1 MSLRLIRA
9 AGDIESSDAFHEAR
23 LLLLLEHAAGNGEDA
38 KPIEG
43 IMKLAKLD
51 FFVRYPNCLSRAL
64 EALPVADRPKRGV
77 DTNIPEEDRN
87 TIEARM
93 IRFRYGPWD
102 MRYRRW
108 LGVLAAKGLI
118 DIYASGRTVH
128 TRITSQ
134 GRMVAASIMTAY
146 PEHKNLGDRCR
157 LVVRAF
163 SDMGATKLKNFVYQ
177 VIPELNGMQWGEEI
191 EL

>member
-1 MSLRLIRA
+1 MSLRLVRA
-9 AGDIESSDAFHEAR
+9 AGVIEKSDAFHEAR
-23 LLLLLEHAAGNGEDA
+23 LLLLLDIAGGSGEQA
-38 KPIEG
+38 KPVEG

-51 FFVRYPNCLSRAL
+51 FFVRYPNCLARAL
-64 EALPVADRPKRGV
+64 DALPSSDRPKRGV
-77 DTNIPEEDRN
+77 DMNIPEEDRD

-102 MRYRRW
+102 TRYRRW

-118 DIYASGRTVH
+118 DVYACGRTVH
-128 TRITSQ
+128 SRITTQ
-134 GRMVAASIMTAY
+134 GRSVASTMMANA
-146 PEHKNLGDRCR
+146 EHKSLGERCR

-163 SDMGATKLKNFVYQ
+163 AGMGATKLKDFVYR
-177 VIPELNGMQWGEEI
+177 VIPELNGMPWGKEI